1 MDTAVK
7 TTPLHAWHVGKNA
20 NMAAFGGYE
29 MPLWYP
35 SGAKA
40 EHLAAITSAGLFDTS
55 HMAVLTLHGPAVRA
69 LLQRAFSTRCSSG
82 SRGLQVGQCAASGH
96 TDTCAGTELVD
107 IICCMHA
114 HARTRARTHTHTHR
128 SMLARAGGSR

>member
-40 EHLAAITSAGLFDTS
+40 EHLAAITSAVTAMPSAACQGGWASPLWRSRSQS
-55 HMAVLTLHGPAVRA
+55 H
-69 LLQRAFSTRCSSG
+69 S
-82 SRGLQVGQCAASGH
+82 
-96 TDTCAGTELVD
+96 
-107 IICCMHA
+107 
-114 HARTRARTHTHTHR
+114 RARP
-128 SMLARAGGSR
+128 